1 MTRTL
6 LSIGLLFCSVLLVI
20 AAVSGRADEVFLE
33 ATQTEPQRVAVG
45 VAAWEHTPETQ
56 EIARQGVGLLLADLN
71 RSAVF
76 TARLVSVGMIQSPAQ
91 ISEAVLQAARQ
102 QALDVLVWGA
112 FVVRQSDLVLEA
124 RAFDG
129 KTGRQVMGK
138 RYLGTPR
145 TLRLMVHRFADE
157 LVFRYTGE
165 PGVAQTRIAYVA
177 ESQERSAAGSENVKE
192 LHVMDAD
199 GANDGPLTAD
209 RTLNLWPRW
218 SPDGRWIAY
227 TSYRDGTPK
236 IMLLDM
242 QTARRQVLVE
252 FPGLNLSPAWAA
264 SGALLAFAT
273 SKDGSTEIY
282 TVDRAGR
289 RFQRLTEHPS
299 EDFSPTWSP
308 PGRELAFVSDRV
320 GSPQIYLMDAE
331 GGHLRR
337 LTFEGLYNTAP
348 AWSPKG
354 DWIAYVC
361 RFGRLR
367 LCLIRPDG
375 SGWRRL
381 TEGAWDDES
390 PTWSPDGRHLAFSS
404 TRTGRH
410 EIYRISLDGMQQ
422 APSAP
427 VQIEQ
432 LTHSGAEKT
441 SPSWSPRY

>member
-1 MTRTL
+1 MTRCPLPT
-6 LSIGLLFCSVLLVI
+6 GLLLVCGLLVM
-20 AAVSGRADEVFLE
+20 AAVAGRADEVFLE
-33 ATQTEPQRVAVG
+33 ATRTESQRITVG
-45 VAAWEHTPETQ
+45 LMAWAGTPET
-56 EIARQGVGLLLADLN
+56 EEAAREGVGLLLADLD

-76 TARLVSVGMIQSPAQ
+76 TARLASVGTIQDPAQ
-91 ISEAVLQAARQ
+91 LPEAVLQAAGQ

-112 FVVRQSDLVLEA
+112 LVLRQRDLVLEA

-129 KTGRQVMGK
+129 KTGRHVAGK
-138 RYLGTPR
+138 RYIGTPR

-165 PGVAQTRIAYVA
+165 PGVAQTRIVYVA
-177 ESQERSAAGSENVKE
+177 EGRVRADASPEAVKE

-227 TSYRDGTPK
+227 TTYRDGTPK

-242 QTARRQVLVE
+242 QTARRQVLVD

-264 SGALLAFAT
+264 GGAMLAFAT

-289 RFQRLTEHPS
+289 RFRRLTEHPA
-299 EDFSPTWSP
+299 ENFSPTWSSS
-308 PGRELAFVSDRV
+308 GRELAFVSDRV
-320 GSPQIYLMDAE
+320 GSPQVYLMDAE
-331 GGHLRR
+331 GGHQRR

-410 EIYRISLDGMQQ
+410 EIYRMSLNGMQ
-422 APSAP
+422 
-427 VQIEQ
+427 VEQ
-432 LTHSGAEKT
+432 LTHGGGDKT